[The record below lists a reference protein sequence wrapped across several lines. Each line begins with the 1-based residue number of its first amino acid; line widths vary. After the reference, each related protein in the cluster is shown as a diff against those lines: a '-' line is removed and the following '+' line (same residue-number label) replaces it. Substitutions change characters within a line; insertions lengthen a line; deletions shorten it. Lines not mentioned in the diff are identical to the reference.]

1 MTQRTRQPENIIN
14 SSQIAYPLW
23 QWLLVALVILATAAG
38 SYASFPAS
46 AETPPQQR
54 SNSALPVTTVTSDG
68 PTNNIQWQTQGQWVV
83 PEHGNAYV
91 TIAFTQKQLTL
102 LAGISSAQLDIP
114 QSLNTQSNSKPN
126 SESSLAPNPTTIA
139 LTPAWPPTGNSQS
152 PLLHLHLA
160 VSAIATNTD
169 TGTAPALGDAHSHD
183 ISSALVSGQ
192 SVTVQIQGKL
202 RQPLTPIP
210 YSYLRANSSIWLV
223 DNNNSLIIRPITIAY
238 ADGNA
243 LYLRDGIHAG
253 DKIIVSDLPFASAGL
268 SVAPTERPVTR

>member
-14 SSQIAYPLW
+14 ASQIAYPLW

-38 SYASFPAS
+38 SYASFPVS

-91 TIAFTQKQLTL
+91 TIAFTQKQLAL
-102 LAGISSAQLDIP
+102 LAGISSAQLDIS

-126 SESSLAPNPTTIA
+126 SAPPSLTIA
-139 LTPAWPPTGNSQS
+139 LTPAWPPTGNRQS
-152 PLLHLHLA
+152 PILHLHLA
-160 VSAIATNTD
+160 VSATDTD
-169 TGTAPALGDAHSHD
+169 TGTTSALGDAHSHD

-210 YSYLRANSSIWLV
+210 YAYLRANSSVWLV